1 MSSGLYGIKHT
12 NRADTKHFTKNCFNS
27 SFPTALAC
35 YMMEKDIPAIYVK
48 LAVVDGELK
57 VVCDEISIREL
68 FNCGDLNSS
77 DLEFDFEYKYKPYQ
91 KYAFD
96 DIDSIDL
103 VVKDL
108 NGNYLAPVEV
118 KLTVLPTSATASKP
132 ENKWGCEI
140 VVRSATTSYCALQIW
155 DSVKDNHRHIRDIFE
170 STCSGIGSW
179 TNDFEMFHKTSQL
192 CQALD
197 TFEKEYCDYQRPLV
211 MEPFWNTQGQS
222 PVLCDNAFDIVIWSD
237 LAFSRLFI
245 DSAKAPSRKAS
256 KQQSMSRQ
264 MRAASRMA
272 RCLWELSKSGKINIE
287 EIYRQ
292 IAFNNQTDKE
302 LSIPGAK
309 WRRYVTS
316 DRVINPSIPKTAL
329 EEIVESKYIEKLMPE
344 RRFDQTLYISSLT
357 MKK

>member
-1 MSSGLYGIKHT
+1 MI
-12 NRADTKHFTKNCFNS
+12 
-27 SFPTALAC
+27 
-35 YMMEKDIPAIYVK
+35 
-48 LAVVDGELK
+48 LK
-57 VVCDEISIREL
+57 CSIR
-68 FNCGDLNSS
+68 
-77 DLEFDFEYKYKPYQ
+77 
-91 KYAFD
+91 
-96 DIDSIDL
+96 
-103 VVKDL
+103 
-108 NGNYLAPVEV
+108 
-118 KLTVLPTSATASKP
+118 
-132 ENKWGCEI
+132 
-140 VVRSATTSYCALQIW
+140 
-155 DSVKDNHRHIRDIFE
+155 H
-170 STCSGIGSW
+170 
-179 TNDFEMFHKTSQL
+179 QL

-211 MEPFWNTQGQS
+211 MEPFWKTQGQS